1 MPKIAQPDS
10 NGIVSKL
17 SNATLGCDP
26 LVVKDKAKGTKA
38 PMYRVL
44 GRATG
49 IKEAKDTN
57 GEVIYGLSG
66 SFEGTNL
73 LTGQV
78 MRSGVCYLPPG
89 IHETILEPLDKALA
103 EDTANQGVMIQF
115 AFDIFAVAAPN
126 KSGYS
131 YEAQDLVA
139 PEKRVDMFADMRDDI
154 AGHDL
159 PALTDDQKKLL
170 KAPAGQ

>member
-1 MPKIAQPDS
+1 MPKTAQPDA

-57 GEVIYGLSG
+57 GEVIYGLTG

-78 MRSGVCYLPPG
+78 MRSGVAYLPPG

-103 EDTANQGVMIQF
+103 EDATNQGVTIVF

-131 YEAQDLVA
+131 YEAIDLVS
-139 PEKRVDMFADMRDDI
+139 PEKRVDVFADMRADLE
-154 AGHDL
+154 GHTL
-159 PALTDDQKKLL
+159 PALTDDQKKLEG
-170 KAPAGQ
+170 ARA

>member
-1 MPKIAQPDS
+1 MPKTAQPDA

-38 PMYRVL
+38 PMYRIL

-73 LTGQV
+73 VTGQV
-78 MRSGVCYLPPG
+78 MRSGVAYLPPG
-89 IHETILEPLDKALA
+89 IHETILEPLDRALA
-103 EDTANQGVMIQF
+103 EDKNNAGVSLNF

-131 YEAQDLVA
+131 YEAIDLIPA
-139 PEKRVDMFADMRDDI
+139 QRVDPFADMK
-154 AGHDL
+154 AELEGMVL
-159 PALTDDQKKLL
+159 PALTDDQKKLTG
-170 KAPAGQ
+170 ARA

>member
-1 MPKIAQPDS
+1 MPKTAQPDA

-26 LVVKDKAKGTKA
+26 LIVKDKAKGTKA

-73 LTGQV
+73 VTGQV
-78 MRSGVCYLPPG
+78 MRSGVAYLPPG
-89 IHETILEPLDKALA
+89 IHEMILEPLDKALA
-103 EDTANQGVMIQF
+103 EDTNNVGVSINF

-131 YEAQDLVA
+131 YEAIDLVPA
-139 PEKRVDMFADMRDDI
+139 QRVDPFGEMRETLQAFALP
-154 AGHDL
+154 DL
-159 PALTDDQKKLL
+159 TPDQKKLTG
-170 KAPAGQ
+170 ARVAA

>member
-1 MPKIAQPDS
+1 MPKTAQPDA

-26 LVVKDKAKGTKA
+26 LVVKDKGKGTKA

-57 GEVIYGLSG
+57 GEVIYGLTG
-66 SFEGTNL
+66 TFQGTNL
-73 LTGQV
+73 VTGQT
-78 MRSGVCYLPPG
+78 MRSGVAYLPPG
-89 IHETILEPLDKALA
+89 IHETILEPLDRELA
-103 EDTANQGVMIQF
+103 ADTTGAGVAIEF

-131 YEAQDLVA
+131 YEAVDLIPA
-139 PEKRVDMFADMRDDI
+139 QRKDPFEDMKKALE
-154 AGHDL
+154 GSDL
-159 PALTDDQKKLL
+159 PALTDDQKKLQT
-170 KAPAGQ
+170 ASA

>member
-1 MPKIAQPDS
+1 MPKTAQPDS

-38 PMYRVL
+38 PMYRIL

-57 GEVIYGLSG
+57 GEAIYGLSG
-66 SFEGTNL
+66 TFRGTNL
-73 LTGQV
+73 LTGV
-78 MRSGVCYLPPG
+78 TMSSGVAYLPPG
-89 IHETILEPLDKALA
+89 IHETILEPLDKLLS
-103 EDTANQGVMIQF
+103 EDKAGQGVALEF

-131 YEAQDLVA
+131 YEAIDLIPA
-139 PEKRVDMFADMRDDI
+139 QRSDPFAEMM
-154 AGHDL
+154 AQLEGVPT

-170 KAPAGQ
+170 PAK

>member
-1 MPKIAQPDS
+1 MPKTAQPDA

-26 LVVKDKAKGTKA
+26 LIVKGKAAGTKA
-38 PMYRVL
+38 PMYRIM

-57 GEVIYGLSG
+57 GEVIYGLTG

-73 LTGQV
+73 VTGQV
-78 MRSGVCYLPPG
+78 MRSGVAYLPPG
-89 IHETILEPLDKALA
+89 IHEMILEPLDKEIAAAGAGEAVAL
-103 EDTANQGVMIQF
+103 EF
-115 AFDIFAVAAPN
+115 AFDVFAVAAPN

-131 YEAQDLVA
+131 YSAIDLIPA
-139 PEKRVDMFADMRDDI
+139 TRKDPFDDMR
-154 AGHDL
+154 AAL
-159 PALTDDQKKLL
+159 EKMNTPALTDEQKKLA
-170 KAPAGQ
+170 KADA